1 MEGSVER
8 IPERRDTGMT
18 HSLSIEPNDD
28 WLCDY
33 YWGDPEEEE
42 EEEEEECEDE
52 DLREEQKAIKIGRIL
67 QSYGDTRR
75 DETKEGRD
83 GWNCI

>member
-1 MEGSVER
+1 MERGMER

-18 HSLSIEPNDD
+18 HPLSIEPDDD
-28 WLCDY
+28 WLCDE

-42 EEEEEECEDE
+42 EEEEDEAEE
-52 DLREEQKAIKIGRIL
+52 RKAVKIGMIL
-67 QSYGDTRR
+67 QSYGHTQR
-75 DETKEGRD
+75 DETKEQRD